1 MSKGSKP
8 RPMEV
13 DKEQFNKN
21 FDAIFGKKKGDK
33 KDDTKAKEK
42 PNE

>member
-33 KDDTKAKEK
+33 KDDTKTKEK